1 MDDYLPTPAIG
12 QGARRGQVGGGEWR
26 GGEEEIDYFLVEL
39 SMQAYNF

>member
-12 QGARRGQVGGGEWR
+12 QGARRGQVGMS

-39 SMQAYNF
+39 SMQAYNL